1 MAIFFLFERISYLL
15 HWFESF
21 IARWYNFDMQKYFEV
36 FISAETQAQ
45 ADKILNSLIEKRL
58 ATGGQ
63 FLKSPSRFLWKGE
76 IEEMEYFT
84 ITSFTTSDKK
94 DALITDVESTTEEEF
109 PMIRF
114 IAIETNDK
122 LAAWIDGTLN

>member
-1 MAIFFLFERISYLL
+1 
-15 HWFESF
+15 
-21 IARWYNFDMQKYFEV
+21 MQKYLEV

-45 ADKILNSLIEKRL
+45 ADKILNSLLEKKL

-84 ITSFTTSDKK
+84 ITSFTTADKK
-94 DALITDVESTTEEEF
+94 EALIADVESTTEEEF

-114 IAIETNDK
+114 ISIEVNDR
-122 LAAWIDGTLN
+122 LAAWINTTLG